1 MMSAAQLLLAH
12 LVKLCILAILVG
24 LFARRRAHLCWSF
37 VAYLTAILV
46 GNSMVS
52 FWPEQF
58 YRKWFYILKEGVYN
72 ALMVAVAAELAY
84 KTFRAFPGA
93 ASRARQVL
101 APIFAF
107 TALFVIS
114 VPRGATYEDLVTLY
128 HPQVVTGAIW
138 IMTGIS
144 LLIAWYR
151 VPVHAMHRAILLGF
165 ASYLLIFTTL
175 LNILR
180 DFGFENLWRPLGLID
195 TYAYLGLM
203 AWWAYAAWVP
213 AYHPVLSLNVLRR
226 LQLEPV

>member
-1 MMSAAQLLLAH
+1 VSSAQLLLAH
-12 LVKLCILAILVG
+12 VVKLTLLAILVG

-37 VAYLTAILV
+37 VAYLAAILI
-46 GNSMVS
+46 GNSLVS

-58 YRKWFYILKEGVYN
+58 YTKWFFILKEGVYN

-84 KTFRAFPGA
+84 RTFRAFPGA
-93 ASRARQVL
+93 ASRARLVL

-114 VPRGATYEDLVTLY
+114 VPRGATYVDMVTLY

-151 VPVHAMHRAILLGF
+151 VPVHALHRAILLGF

-175 LNILR
+175 SNILR
-180 DFGFENLWRPLGLID
+180 DFGAAELAYPLGLID
-195 TYAYLGLM
+195 TYAYVALM
-203 AWWAYAAWVP
+203 GWWAYAAWVP
-213 AYHPVLSLNVLRR
+213 VHRPVLSLDVLRR